1 MNDLLSFGSVAASF
15 DSQLVSPRHQFSTV
29 STASHQFAQAKP
41 AVMSTSG
48 HHDLVLRVVGASSNS
63 FDIAAWRTVDFQ
75 AALQSIITSKDA
87 AIDRLKAITN
97 WQKHRLDYQAVYNA
111 YLLGSIEE
119 DEFIEESDKFSTDYK
134 LIEPVLIAADIQ
146 TYSTLLDFTLSP
158 ADYAD
163 FFGVELTAVM
173 TAVSL
178 LPVEAKHILSTSE
191 TGAKLAFETHT
202 RE

>member
-1 MNDLLSFGSVAASF
+1 MSAS
-15 DSQLVSPRHQFSTV
+15 D
-29 STASHQFAQAKP
+29 
-41 AVMSTSG
+41 
-48 HHDLVLRVVGASSNS
+48 HDLVLRVVVGASSKS
-63 FDIAAWRTVDFQ
+63 FDIAAWKTVDFQ

-87 AIDRLKAITN
+87 AIGSLKAITN

-119 DEFIEESDKFSTDYK
+119 DEFVEESDKFSTDYK
-134 LIEPVLIAADIQ
+134 HIEPVLIAAAIQ
-146 TYSTLLDFTLSP
+146 KYSTLLDFTLSP

-178 LPVEAKHILSTSE
+178 LPAEAKQVLIASE
-191 TGAKLAFETHT
+191 TGAKSTLESHT